1 MFFLSIFTNF
11 AQQRTKK
18 ATIVTKIIIS
28 LGSNTFPE
36 QHIEQAICL
45 LRQAFGE
52 LMVTRQLWTEPIG
65 MESSARSMQQVQEEL
80 KRIEVLC
87 GRKPED
93 KAKGTVVV
101 DADLLLYNDTR
112 CHLNDWQRDYV
123 KILMAE
129 LDASYADFS
138 ASNVCQSCGLGLSF
152 VKMSSTTSPFSNDF
166 LTLMMR

>member
-1 MFFLSIFTNF
+1 MLFLSIFTNF
-11 AQQRTKK
+11 AQQRIKK

-52 LMVTRQLWTEPIG
+52 LMVTRQLWTEPVG
-65 MESSARSMQQVQEEL
+65 MESSCKFLNMLVMVSSARSMQQVQEEL

-101 DADLLLYNDTR
+101 DADLLLYNDKR

-138 ASNVCQSCGLGLSF
+138 ASNDIV
-152 VKMSSTTSPFSNDF
+152 
-166 LTLMMR
+166 

>member
-1 MFFLSIFTNF
+1 MLFLSIFTNF

-65 MESSARSMQQVQEEL
+65 MESSCKFLNMLVMVSSARSMQQVQEEL

-93 KAKGTVVV
+93 KAKG
-101 DADLLLYNDTR
+101 
-112 CHLNDWQRDYV
+112 
-123 KILMAE
+123 
-129 LDASYADFS
+129 
-138 ASNVCQSCGLGLSF
+138 LS
-152 VKMSSTTSPFSNDF
+152 
-166 LTLMMR
+166 LIHI

>member
-18 ATIVTKIIIS
+18 ENIVTKIIIS
-28 LGSNTFPE
+28 LGSNMLPE
-36 QHIEQAICL
+36 YHINQAVCL
-45 LRQAFGE
+45 LRQTFGE
-52 LMVTRQLWTEPIG
+52 LIVTRQLWTEPVG
-65 MESSARSMQQVQEEL
+65 MESSCKFLNMLVMASTAWSMQQVQDEL

-93 KAKGTVVV
+93 KAKGIVVV
-101 DADLLLYNDTR
+101 DADLLLYNDKR

-138 ASNVCQSCGLGLSF
+138 ASNDIV
-152 VKMSSTTSPFSNDF
+152 
-166 LTLMMR
+166 

>member
-1 MFFLSIFTNF
+1 MLFLSIFTNF

-18 ATIVTKIIIS
+18 ENIVTKIIIS
-28 LGSNTFPE
+28 LGSNMLPE
-36 QHIEQAICL
+36 YHIDQAVCL

-52 LMVTRQLWTEPIG
+52 LMVTRQLWTEPVG
-65 MESSARSMQQVQEEL
+65 MESSCKFLNMLVMASTAWSMQQVQDEL

-93 KAKGTVVV
+93 KAKGIVVV
-101 DADLLLYNDTR
+101 DADLLLYNDKR

-129 LDASYADFS
+129 LDAS
-138 ASNVCQSCGLGLSF
+138 
-152 VKMSSTTSPFSNDF
+152 
-166 LTLMMR
+166 

>member
-18 ATIVTKIIIS
+18 ENIVTKIIIS
-28 LGSNTFPE
+28 LGSNMLPE
-36 QHIEQAICL
+36 YHINQAVCL
-45 LRQAFGE
+45 LRQTFGE
-52 LMVTRQLWTEPIG
+52 LIVTRQLWTEPVG
-65 MESSARSMQQVQEEL
+65 MESSCKFLNMLVMASTAWSMQQVQEEL

-93 KAKGTVVV
+93 KAKGIVVV
-101 DADLLLYNDTR
+101 DADLLLYNDKR

-129 LDASYADFS
+129 LDAS
-138 ASNVCQSCGLGLSF
+138 
-152 VKMSSTTSPFSNDF
+152 
-166 LTLMMR
+166 

>member
-18 ATIVTKIIIS
+18 ENIVTKIIIS
-28 LGSNTFPE
+28 LGSNMLPE
-36 QHIEQAICL
+36 YHIDQAVYL
-45 LRQAFGE
+45 LRQTFGE
-52 LMVTRQLWTEPIG
+52 LIVTRQLWTEPVG
-65 MESSARSMQQVQEEL
+65 MESSCKFLNMLVMASTAWSMQQVQEEL

-93 KAKGTVVV
+93 KAKGIVVV
-101 DADLLLYNDTR
+101 DADLLLYNDKR

-129 LDASYADFS
+129 LEAS
-138 ASNVCQSCGLGLSF
+138 
-152 VKMSSTTSPFSNDF
+152 
-166 LTLMMR
+166 

>member
-1 MFFLSIFTNF
+1 MLFLSIFTNF

-65 MESSARSMQQVQEEL
+65 MESSCKFLNMLVMASTAWSMQQVQEEL

-93 KAKGTVVV
+93 KAKGIVQV
-101 DADLLLYNDTR
+101 DVDLLLYYDKR
-112 CHLNDWQRDYV
+112 CHLGDWQRDYV
-123 KILMAE
+123 KILMEE
-129 LDASYADFS
+129 LE
-138 ASNVCQSCGLGLSF
+138 
-152 VKMSSTTSPFSNDF
+152 SS
-166 LTLMMR
+166 